1 MCNGTVGISTFLFF
15 LIFNEYTA
23 IWYLTCIFV
32 VECPSPKNCDSTLP
46 LCDPW
51 LTLISYA
58 WPLTDLCFLCV
69 TPTWMFDPL
78 SLHECI
84 SMTPSIICDAT
95 DLGPLCITLDWLFVT
110 PSPPPSTSASY
121 VWPPSYMYMWP
132 LTNLGLLFMSFLGLD
147 PDLKLPPFLCL
158 GHLLLYG
165 SLPLLE
171 QLILPCSHLLNLTG
185 TCQH

>member
-121 VWPPSYMYMWP
+121 VWPP
-132 LTNLGLLFMSFLGLD
+132 LTCISDLWLTLASSSWAFWALILICSCLLSSALAIFFCMV
-147 PDLKLPPFLCL
+147 PFLCWSSSSF
-158 GHLLLYG
+158 HART
-165 SLPLLE
+165 S
-171 QLILPCSHLLNLTG
+171 ST
-185 TCQH
+185 